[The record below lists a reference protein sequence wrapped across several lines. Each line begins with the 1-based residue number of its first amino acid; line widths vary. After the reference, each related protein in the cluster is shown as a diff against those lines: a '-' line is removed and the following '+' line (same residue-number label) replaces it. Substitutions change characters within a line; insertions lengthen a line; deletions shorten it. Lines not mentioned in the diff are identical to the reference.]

1 MAPLGFVGAP
11 ASSFLGRELSTRAK
25 CSSRPAHARRL
36 RMGLQVKTAPLPNS
50 QVSIEISVGKE
61 ECSAAW
67 DSVVRDVT
75 KKATIDGFRKGTAP
89 KQIVINQVGKE
100 RIKAGACEAVIEKS
114 IQKAL
119 KDSGLQAIGQA
130 EVDGGVETVIS
141 NYDPKSP
148 LNFKIKI
155 DVWPEAKFTESYDNM
170 AVEAEEAPFEEA
182 LIDKALEDMRK
193 KQAFSV
199 LAPEGTTASLGQI
212 LAADMV
218 GYYKKDDGTRGDKL
232 PEIADGK
239 SIEINMTEG
248 QYMAGFVEGLIGIA
262 VGETRD
268 VNVAFPENNPRPEL
282 AGLKAIFEVTCHAV
296 KDNVLPELN
305 DDFAQQVSEEKT
317 LEEFRDTIRARL
329 GVETE
334 AAQEKNINAGIDNK
348 LASIVEV
355 DLPESL
361 VENQVKN
368 KFANMLSSFKDNGM
382 SDDQVKAMVTKENF
396 ELYKK
401 RAKGNVEKNLKVNFA
416 VSKIAKEKD
425 IKIDA
430 EEVENQIA
438 LVRAEL
444 KGQEMEE
451 EKIRDQV
458 EAQLER
464 DLVLKY
470 IKETATVT
478 LVKKEEGKSE

>member
-1 MAPLGFVGAP
+1 
-11 ASSFLGRELSTRAK
+11 
-25 CSSRPAHARRL
+25 
-36 RMGLQVKTAPLPNS
+36 MGLQVKTAPLPNS

-67 DSVVRDVT
+67 DSVVRDIT

-100 RIKAGACEAVIEKS
+100 RIKAGACEEVIEKS

-141 NYDPKSP
+141 SYDPKSS
-148 LNFKIKI
+148 LNFKVRI

-182 LIDKALEDMRK
+182 LVDKALEDLRK
-193 KQAFSV
+193 KEAFSV

-239 SIEINMTEG
+239 SIEIKMIEG

-268 VNVAFPENNPRPEL
+268 VNVTFPEKNPRPEL

-296 KDNVLPELN
+296 KDNILPELN

-317 LEEFRDTIRARL
+317 LEEFRGTIRARL

-334 AAQEKNINAGIDNK
+334 AAQEKNINTGIDNK

-368 KFANMLSSFKDNGM
+368 KFATMLSSFKDNGM

-401 RAKGNVEKNLKVNFA
+401 RAKVTVEKNLKVNFA

-444 KGQEMEE
+444 RGQEMEE

-478 LVKKEEGKSE
+478 LVKAEEEKSE